1 MTKENQIEENLIK
14 QLTELKYTYRPDI
27 VDRKTLEQNFKNKF
41 ETLNRVKLTEN
52 EFLRLR
58 EEIIEPDVFA
68 ASKLLR
74 ERQYFQR
81 EDGTPLH
88 YTLVNIKDWCKNDFE
103 VISQLRINTEN
114 SHQRYDIILLIN
126 GLPVVQ
132 IELKKL
138 DISPRKAMQQ
148 IVDYKNEPGNGYGNS
163 LLCFMQLFIVSN
175 RSNTIYFA
183 NNKTQHFQFNA
194 EEQFLPVYQLADESN
209 KKITHL
215 ETFTEKFLTKCTLG
229 EMISKYMVLVESE
242 QKLLVMRPYQIYAV
256 KAIVDCIHQNRGNGF
271 IWHTT
276 GSGKTLTSFKAS
288 TLLKDNPDI
297 EKCLFVVDRKDLD
310 RQTREEFNKF
320 QEGSVEENTNTETLV
335 RRLLSTDYAD
345 KVIVTTI
352 QKLGLALDGTYK
364 NPSTSLRTRS
374 YKQRLE
380 PLSNKRVV
388 FIFDECHRSQ
398 FGENHKAIKEFFP
411 NAQLFGFTGT
421 PIFEENATYKQIDG
435 EEKSLKTTADIFEKQ
450 LHAYTITHAIE
461 DRNVLKFHI
470 DYFKGKGSLSY
481 DKLRTPNPKPGE
493 AIAQQAVVEAILD
506 KHNAAT
512 NSRRF
517 NAVLAT
523 ASINNAIEYYRL
535 FREIQTKK
543 KAENPD
549 YVKLNIACV
558 FSPPSQLIAKDGDHQ
573 SQKNAADIKQL
584 QEDLAQE
591 KEDNKQN
598 PEEKKKALMEIIAD
612 FNVQYSTN
620 HSINEF
626 DGYYQ
631 DVQRRIKDQKY
642 TKKEVPLAAKI
653 DITIVVDMLLT
664 GFDSKYLNTLYVDKN
679 LKYHGLI
686 QAFSRTNRVLN
697 ENKPYGNILDFRSQ
711 QELVNQAI
719 ALFSGED
726 SARAKEI
733 WMVDPAPVVIEHY
746 QKAVQALG
754 VFMQEHN
761 LVNEPQEVYN
771 LKGDA
776 ARIAFVKNFKEVQKL
791 KVALDQYTDINEE
804 QQAQIEAILPS
815 ETFLAFRS
823 SYIETAKQLRKI
835 QQTKGDDAPEDI
847 QQLDFEFVL
856 FASSVIDYDY
866 IIDLIA
872 DSTQQKPAKQKMT
885 KAQVISL
892 LSANANMMDEQEDLT
907 DYINSLD
914 WNSGQDVT
922 TLRNGYET
930 FVLEKN
936 EKELAAIAHKY
947 GLQTANLKTFVEKI
961 MSRMIF
967 DGEKLTDLL
976 EPLELSWKERR
987 VKELALMED
996 LVPQLKKIAQGREI
1010 SGLAA
1015 YE

>member
-14 QLTELKYTYRPDI
+14 QLITELKYTYRPDI
-27 VDRKTLEQNFKNKF
+27 TDRKTLEQNFKNKF
-41 ETLNRVKLTEN
+41 ETLNRVKLTDN

-88 YTLVNIKDWCKNDFE
+88 YTLVNIKDWCKNDYE

-183 NNKTQHFQFNA
+183 NNKNQHFQFNA
-194 EEQFLPVYQLADESN
+194 DEQFLPIYQLADESN

-215 ETFTEKFLTKCTLG
+215 ELFSEKFLTKCTLG

-256 KAIVDCIHQNRGNGF
+256 EAIVKCIHQNRGNGY

-320 QEGSVEENTNTETLV
+320 QEGCVEENTNTETLV

-364 NPSTSLRTRS
+364 KN
-374 YKQRLE
+374 YKERLE

-421 PIFEENATYKQIDG
+421 PIFEDNAIYKQIDG
-435 EEKSLKTTADIFEKQ
+435 EEKTLKTTEDIFEKQ

-470 DYFKGKGSLSY
+470 DYFKGKGSL
-481 DKLRTPNPKPGE
+481 NPKPGE

-506 KHNAAT
+506 KHNGAT

-517 NAVLAT
+517 NATLAT

-535 FREIQTKK
+535 FKGLQKQK
-543 KAENPD
+543 KAENED
-549 YVKLNIACV
+549 YVPLNIACV
-558 FSPPSQLIAKDGDHQ
+558 FSPPAQLIAKNGDQQ

-612 FNVQYSTN
+612 FNLQYGTN
-620 HSINEF
+620 HSFNEF

-642 TKKEVPLAAKI
+642 PNKDYPHKNKI

-697 ENKPYGNILDFRSQ
+697 ETKPYGNILDFRSQ
-711 QELVNQAI
+711 QEFVNQAI

-726 SARAKEI
+726 SGRAKEI
-733 WMVDPAPVVIEHY
+733 WMVDPAPVVIENY
-746 QKAVQALG
+746 QKAVEVLG
-754 VFMQEHN
+754 NFMQEHD
-761 LVNEPQEVYN
+761 LVNEPQEVFN

-776 ARIAFVKNFKEVQKL
+776 ARIDFVKKFKAVQKL
-791 KVALDQYTDINEE
+791 KLELDQYTDINEE
-804 QQAQIEAILPS
+804 QQAQIEAILPT
-815 ETFLAFRS
+815 ETLQEFRS

-835 QQTKGDDAPEDI
+835 QQKDGDQAPPDI

-856 FASSVIDYDY
+856 FASAVIDYDY
-866 IIDLIA
+866 IMDLIA

-907 DYINSLD
+907 DYINNLD
-914 WNSGQDVT
+914 WNSGQDVNA
-922 TLRNGYET
+922 LRKGYET
-930 FVLEKN
+930 FVIEKN

-947 GLQTANLKTFVEKI
+947 GLQTEELKTFVDKI

-976 EPLELSWKERR
+976 EPLQLSWKERR

-996 LVPQLKKIAQGREI
+996 LVPQLKKIAQGRDI

>member
-1 MTKENQIEENLIK
+1 MTNEYNIEKNLIE
-14 QLTELKYTYRPDI
+14 QLKGLKYTHRPDI
-27 VDRKTLEQNFKNKF
+27 TDRKSLEQNFKAKF
-41 ETLNRVKLTEN
+41 ETLNRVRLSES

-58 EEIIEPDVFA
+58 EEIIEPDVFN
-68 ASKLLR
+68 ASKKLR
-74 ERQYFQR
+74 EQQFFQR

-88 YTLVNIKDWCKNDFE
+88 YTLVNNKDWCKNDFE
-103 VISQLRINTEN
+103 VISQLRMNTEN
-114 SHQRYDIILLIN
+114 SNQRYDIILLIN

-132 IELKKL
+132 VELKRL

-148 IVDYKNEPGNGYGNS
+148 IVDYKSEPGNGYGNS
-163 LLCFMQLFIVSN
+163 LMCYMQLFIVSN

-183 NNKTQHFQFNA
+183 NNKKQHFQFNA
-194 EEQFLPVYQLADESN
+194 DEQFLPIYHLADEKNN
-209 KKITHL
+209 KIKHL
-215 ETFTEKFLTKCTLG
+215 EDFTERFLKKCTLG
-229 EMISKYMVLVESE
+229 EMISKYMVLVETD

-256 KAIVDCIHQNRGNGF
+256 KAIDDCVKQNRGNGF

-288 TLLKDNPDI
+288 TLLKDNRDI

-364 NPSTSLRTRS
+364 RN
-374 YKQRLE
+374 YKERLE
-380 PLSNKRVV
+380 PLSDKRIV

-411 NAQLFGFTGT
+411 SAQLFGFTGT
-421 PIFEENATYKQIDG
+421 PIFDENSTQKIREDQYETYK
-435 EEKSLKTTADIFEKQ
+435 TTESIFEKQ
-450 LHAYTITHAIE
+450 LHAYTITHAID

-470 DYFKGKGSLSY
+470 DYFKGEGSV
-481 DKLRTPNPKPGE
+481 KVKPGE
-493 AIAQQAVVEAILD
+493 AIAQQAVAEAIID
-506 KHNAAT
+506 KHDKAT
-512 NSRRF
+512 NQRKF

-535 FREIQTKK
+535 FKEIQKQKQTQ
-543 KAENPD
+543 NPD
-549 YVKLNIACV
+549 YVPLNIACV
-558 FSPPSQLIAKDGDHQ
+558 FSPPAQLIAKNGDPN

-612 FNVQYSTN
+612 FNTQYGTN
-620 HSINEF
+620 HDINNF
-626 DGYYQ
+626 DLYYQ
-631 DVQRRIKDQKY
+631 DVQSRIKNQKY
-642 TKKEVPLAAKI
+642 SNKDYPHKNKI

-697 ENKPYGNILDFRSQ
+697 DTKPYGNVLDFRSQ
-711 QELVNQAI
+711 QEAVNQAI
-719 ALFSGED
+719 TLFSGEEGGK
-726 SARAKEI
+726 AKEI
-733 WMVDPAPVVIEHY
+733 WMVDPAPVVIDKY
-746 QKAVQALG
+746 QEAVEKLG
-754 VFMQEHN
+754 AFMQEHN
-761 LVNEPQEVYN
+761 VANEPQEVYN

-776 ARIAFVKNFKEVQKL
+776 ARIAFVKNFKEVQRL
-791 KVALDQYTDINEE
+791 KTQLDQYTDLDET
-804 QQAQIEAILPS
+804 QQAQIENILPK
-815 ETFLAFRS
+815 ETLQEFRS
-823 SYIETAKQLRKI
+823 SYLETAKQLREI
-835 QQTKGDDAPEDI
+835 QQKEGEDAPDDI

-856 FASSVIDYDY
+856 FASAVIDYDY
-866 IIDLIA
+866 IMSLIA
-872 DSTQQKPAKQKMT
+872 DSTQQKPSKQKMT

-892 LSANANMMDEQEDLT
+892 LKSNANLMDEEEDLT
-907 DYINSLD
+907 EYIEQVD
-914 WNSGQDVT
+914 WTQGQT
-922 TLRNGYET
+922 AEELKKNFET
-930 FVLEKN
+930 YKVEKYD
-936 EKELAAIAHKY
+936 KELAAIANTH
-947 GLQTANLKTFVEKI
+947 GLQTAALKTFVENI

-987 VKELALMED
+987 TKELALMED
-996 LVPQLKKIAQGREI
+996 LVPQLKKLAQGREI

>member
-1 MTKENQIEENLIK
+1 MSKENHIELNLIE
-14 QLTELKYTYRPDI
+14 QLKGLKYIYRPDI
-27 VDRKTLEQNFKNKF
+27 VDRKTLEQNFKTKF
-41 ETLNRVKLTEN
+41 ESLNRVRLSDN

-58 EEIIEPDVFA
+58 EEIIQSDVYK

-132 IELKKL
+132 IELKKY

-175 RSNTIYFA
+175 RTNTYYFA
-183 NNKTQHFQFNA
+183 NNKNQHFAFNA
-194 EEQFLPVYQLADESN
+194 DEQFLPIYQLADESN

-215 ETFTEKFLTKCTLG
+215 DLFAEKFLTKCTLG
-229 EMISKYMVLVESE
+229 SMISKYMVLVESE
-242 QKLLVMRPYQIYAV
+242 QRLLIMRPYQIYAV
-256 KAIVDCIHQNRGNGF
+256 KAIIDCIQQNRGNGY

-288 TLLKDNPDI
+288 TLLKDNTDI

-352 QKLGLALDGTYK
+352 QKLGLALDGANKKNYK
-364 NPSTSLRTRS
+364 E
-374 YKQRLE
+374 RLE
-380 PLSNKRVV
+380 PLRNKRMV

-398 FGENHKAIKEFFP
+398 FGDNHKAITAFFP

-421 PIFEENATYKQIDG
+421 PIFDENATYQLREG
-435 EEKSLKTTADIFEKQ
+435 EEASYKTTQDIFKKQ

-461 DRNVLKFHI
+461 DKNVLRFHI
-470 DYFKGKGSLSY
+470 DFFKGKG
-481 DKLRTPNPKPGE
+481 TQNPKPGE
-493 AIAQQAVVEAILD
+493 AIAQQAVVEAILN
-506 KHNAAT
+506 KHDAAT

-517 NAVLAT
+517 NAVFAT
-523 ASINNAIEYYRL
+523 ASINNAIEYYNL
-535 FREIQTKK
+535 FKEIQKK
-543 KAENPD
+543 KQTENPN
-549 YVKLNIACV
+549 YVPLNIACV
-558 FSPPSQLIAKDGDHQ
+558 FSPPAEGNS
-573 SQKNAADIKQL
+573 DIQQI
-584 QEDLAQE
+584 QEDLTQE
-591 KEDNKQN
+591 KEDNKQK
-598 PEEKKKALMEIIAD
+598 PEEKKAALKTIIAD
-612 FNVQYSTN
+612 YNKQYGTN
-620 HSINEF
+620 HEIYLF
-626 DGYYQ
+626 DLYYQ

-642 TKKEVPLAAKI
+642 SNKDYPHKNKI

-697 ENKPYGNILDFRSQ
+697 DTKQYGNILDFRSQ
-711 QELVNQAI
+711 QDPVNQAI

-726 SARAKEI
+726 NAKAKEI
-733 WMVDPAPVVIEHY
+733 WLVDPAPVIIDKY
-746 QKAVQALG
+746 KQAVVALD

-761 LVNEPQEVYN
+761 LVSEPQEVYN

-776 ARIAFVKNFKEVQKL
+776 ARIAFVKNFKEVQRL
-791 KVALDQYTDINEE
+791 KTQLDQYTDITEE
-804 QQAQIEAILPS
+804 QQAKIETILPK
-815 ETFLAFRS
+815 ETLQEFRS
-823 SYIETAKQLRKI
+823 SYIETAKQLREI
-835 QQTKGDDAPEDI
+835 QQKGGVDTPPEI

-856 FASSVIDYDY
+856 FASAVIDYDY
-866 IIDLIA
+866 IMSLIA

-892 LSANANMMDEQEDLT
+892 LSSNANLMDEQEDLT
-907 DYINSLD
+907 EYINGLD
-914 WNSGQDVT
+914 WNSGQDVE
-922 TLRNGYET
+922 TLRKGYDT
-930 FVLEKN
+930 FKDDKYN
-936 EKELAAIAHKY
+936 KELAAIAHQH
-947 GLQTANLKTFVEKI
+947 GLQTADLKNFVEKI

-987 VKELALMED
+987 VKELALMAD
-996 LVPQLKKIAQGREI
+996 LVPQLKKLAQGREI

>member
-1 MTKENQIEENLIK
+1 MTKENLIEENLIGK
-14 QLTELKYTYRPDI
+14 LTDLKYTYRPDI
-27 VDRKTLEQNFKNKF
+27 VDRKTLEHNFKAKF
-41 ETLNRVKLTEN
+41 EALNRVHLTES

-58 EEIIEPDVFA
+58 EEIINPDVFA

-74 ERQYFQR
+74 ERNYFQR

-88 YTLVNIKDWCKNDFE
+88 YTLVNIKDWCKNDYE
-103 VISQLRINTEN
+103 VINQLRINTEN
-114 SHQRYDIILLIN
+114 SNHRYDVILMIN

-148 IVDYKNEPGNGYGNS
+148 IVDYKNDTGNGYNNT
-163 LLCFMQLFIVSN
+163 LMCFIQMFIVSN
-175 RSNTIYFA
+175 SNKTYYFA
-183 NNKTQHFQFNA
+183 NNKNQHFSFNA
-194 EEQFLPVYQLADESN
+194 DEQFLPIYELADENN
-209 KKITHL
+209 KKINYL
-215 ETFTEKFLTKCTLG
+215 EDFCDRFLKKCTLG

-256 KAIVDCIHQNRGNGF
+256 KAIVDSIEQNRGNGY

-288 TLLKDNPDI
+288 TLLKDNHDI

-364 NPSTSLRTRS
+364 KN
-374 YKQRLE
+374 YKERLE
-380 PLSNKRVV
+380 PLSKKRVV

-398 FGENHKAIKEFFP
+398 FGDNHKAIKEFFP

-421 PIFEENATYKQIDG
+421 PIFEENANYTQIDG
-435 EEKSLKTTADIFEKQ
+435 EVKSYKTTRDIFQNELPK
-450 LHAYTITHAIE
+450 YTITHAIE
-461 DRNVLKFHI
+461 DRNVLRFHI
-470 DYFKGKGSLSY
+470 DYYKGKGAQ
-481 DKLRTPNPKPGE
+481 NPKPGE
-493 AIAQQAVVEAILD
+493 PIAQQAVVEAILD

-517 NAVLAT
+517 NAILAT
-523 ASINNAIEYYRL
+523 ASINNAIEYYQL
-535 FREIQTKK
+535 FKQVQT
-543 KAENPD
+543 AHALSYPD
-549 YVKLNIACV
+549 YVPLNIACV
-558 FSPPSQLIAKDGDHQ
+558 FSPPSQLIAKDGDQQ

-584 QEDLAQE
+584 QEDLIQE

-598 PEEKKKALMEIIAD
+598 PEEKKKALIEIIAD
-612 FNVQYSTN
+612 YNAQFGTN

-626 DGYYQ
+626 DLYYQ
-631 DVQRRIKDQKY
+631 DIQSRIKNQKY
-642 TKKEVPLAAKI
+642 SNKDYPHKNKI

-697 ENKPYGNILDFRSQ
+697 DTKPYGNILDFRSQ
-711 QELVNQAI
+711 QDAVNQAI

-726 SARAKEI
+726 SGKAKEI
-733 WMVDPAPVVIEHY
+733 WMVDPAPVVIDKY
-746 QKAVQALG
+746 KQAVEALD
-754 VFMQEHN
+754 VFMHEHN

-776 ARIAFVKNFKEVQKL
+776 ARIAFVKNFKEVQRL
-791 KVALDQYTDINEE
+791 KTQLDQYTDLDET
-804 QQAQIEAILPS
+804 QQAKIDAILPK
-815 ETFLAFRS
+815 ETLQEFRS
-823 SYIETAKQLRKI
+823 SYLETAKKLREI
-835 QQTKGDDAPEDI
+835 QQREGEQATPDV

-856 FASSVIDYDY
+856 FASAVIDYDY
-866 IIDLIA
+866 IMDLVA
-872 DSTQQKPAKQKMT
+872 DNLGKKPSKQNLT

-892 LSANANMMDEQEDLT
+892 LKSDANLMNDEENLT
-907 DYINSLD
+907 EYINSLD
-914 WNSGQDVT
+914 WSSGKTVEHLKKDF
-922 TLRNGYET
+922 ET
-930 FVLEKN
+930 YVIEKN
-936 EKELAAIAHKY
+936 EKELAAIAHTH
-947 GLQTANLKTFVEKI
+947 GLQTSDLVAFVDNI

-987 VKELALMED
+987 VKELVLMED